1 MMRLSMESNM
11 QKLAGKVEEEYAL
24 PGSLDKN
31 TGENGESA
39 ARTAQSVPPVLH
51 PPASLCIFLPG
62 QRDAVP
68 PHNRP

>member
-39 ARTAQSVPPVLH
+39 A
-51 PPASLCIFLPG
+51 
-62 QRDAVP
+62 
-68 PHNRP
+68 